1 MTDPEA
7 PGRRA
12 LIIATGRHDNPG
24 IRDLMGPVFDAAA
37 MSSTLQKL
45 GGFKVDFLLIDRP
58 AKELLSKI
66 EAFLYSFDEHETALV
81 YFSGHGF
88 KPEERPDAA
97 EPDNSLWLAA
107 SDTDPRNPAGTAL
120 RAAEIRSLLERSKAR
135 AKIWILDCCNA
146 AAAVAAEAGG
156 RTKGWD
162 GFFDSVTRDFPR
174 TEDAG
179 TAQPNPMIDLT
190 RTDKGLVAVR
200 PPEQGR
206 GLYFLFAAGDG
217 QPAQDGD
224 NGSPYTAMLIE
235 GMTSIRADRNGDGWI
250 SVWELARYVDSQH
263 RKMLPAHVVVRMMPS
278 SEVWGAAGGDVWMIR
293 GRSRR
298 PARWQPLRR
307 TLGDP
312 AGPFSAAAAAGA
324 LAAVNWALGY
334 SMPAA
339 LTVAAPIGLGCYV
352 VYLAAG
358 TYLRFQRTMED
369 ST

>member
-1 MTDPEA
+1 MTDTA
-7 PGRRA
+7 MPGRRA

-37 MSSTLQKL
+37 MSGTLQKL

-66 EAFLYSFDEHETALV
+66 EAFLFSFDENETALV

-88 KPEERPDAA
+88 KPDR
-97 EPDNSLWLAA
+97 DNSLWLAA
-107 SDTDPRNPAGTAL
+107 SDTDPLSPAGTAL
-120 RAAEIRSLLERSKAR
+120 RAAEIRELLERSKAR

-146 AAAVAAEAGG
+146 AAAVAVAAGG
-156 RTKGWD
+156 RTKGWY

-174 TEDAG
+174 TEGDA
-179 TAQPNPMIDLT
+179 AAPADPAIDLT
-190 RTDKGLVAVR
+190 RTDKGLVTAK

-217 QPAQDGD
+217 QPARDGD
-224 NGSPYTAMLIE
+224 TGSPYTAMLIE

-250 SVWELARYVDSQH
+250 SVWELARYVDSRH
-263 RKMLPAHVVVRMMPS
+263 RKMLPAHEVVRMMPS
-278 SEVWGAAGGDVWMIR
+278 SDVWGAADGDVWMIR

-298 PARWQPLRR
+298 LARWQPLRR

-312 AGPFSAAAAAGA
+312 VGPAGAVAAG
-324 LAAVNWALGY
+324 LVLGTVNWTLGD
-334 SMPAA
+334 SVPTA
-339 LTVAAPIGLGCYV
+339 LTFATPIGLACYLSYV
-352 VYLAAG
+352 AVG
-358 TYLRFQRTMED
+358 TYLRLQRTPRD
-369 ST
+369 TP